1 MTPSKKDIQVR
12 LLFLADD
19 LDRAAKMMRDYR
31 PTSERML
38 THARELSGAA
48 SLCRGWVDG
57 IEADT
62 WLGIEGEASGDG
74 AP

>member
-19 LDRAAKMMRDYR
+19 IDRTAQMMRDHS
-31 PTSERML
+31 PTSQRML
-38 THARELSGAA
+38 THAGELSGAA
-48 SLCRGWVDG
+48 GLCREWVEG
-57 IEADT
+57 IEADPG
-62 WLGIEGEASGDG
+62 LGIEGEG

>member
-31 PTSERML
+31 PTSQRML
-38 THARELSGAA
+38 THAGELSGAA
-48 SLCRGWVDG
+48 SLCREWVEGMEEDPG
-57 IEADT
+57 
-62 WLGIEGEASGDG
+62 LGVGGDPG
-74 AP
+74 P